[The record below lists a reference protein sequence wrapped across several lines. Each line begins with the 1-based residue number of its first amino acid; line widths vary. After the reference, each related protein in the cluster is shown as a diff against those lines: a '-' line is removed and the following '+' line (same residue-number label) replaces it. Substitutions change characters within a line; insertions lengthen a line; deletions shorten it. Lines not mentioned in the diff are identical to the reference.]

1 MTFMSSPFICTL
13 SCQHARDYVPTNVI
27 PERVEIQMKGDTRVT
42 SLEPCC
48 HRMAVFIGIRA
59 E

>member
-1 MTFMSSPFICTL
+1 MSSPFICTL